1 MLPPS
6 LSVSSPEGSAPQE
19 RERRGRPSGSGS
31 GAPPSGRVRVLT
43 VDDSPLVRLA
53 LERHL
58 QDDPDIQ
65 VVGHA
70 CHGLEMLQR
79 VRELNPDV
87 VVLDVEMPEMDGLT
101 ALQRLMATAP
111 RPVIML
117 SYLTAPGSAATLSA
131 LELGALDFV
140 TKPGPG
146 ITLADTV
153 RTLAAKIREYAR
165 VAVRPPQGILADP
178 AAPPVEAE
186 TEPRSPIETLPPL
199 AKTDFLVVV
208 ASSTGGPSALAA
220 FLRAL
225 PPGLPIGGLVIQ
237 HIPERFARILATRL
251 DRLGLYRVA
260 EAQPDVPVRRGVFLV
275 APTGTHLVLTEDYR
289 VQLVHGPFVHNMRP
303 AADVTLHNVA
313 QHHGSRVIAVVLSGM
328 GRDGLEGARWVR
340 ACGGTVLVQNE
351 ATSVVYGMP
360 RYVRQAGL
368 ADFEG
373 SPEALA
379 GFLARKVDPS

>member
-1 MLPPS
+1 MSPSPLSASPPEG
-6 LSVSSPEGSAPQE
+6 LASPEE
-19 RERRGRPSGSGS
+19 ERRGHPSG
-31 GAPPSGRVRVLT
+31 ARAEERPLGRVRVLT

-58 QDDPDIQ
+58 RDAPDIQ

-79 VRELNPDV
+79 VQELNPDV

-153 RTLAAKIREYAR
+153 RALAAKIREYAQ
-165 VAVRPPQGILADP
+165 VAVRPPQAVLADP
-178 AAPPVEAE
+178 GASPLEPQAAPRP
-186 TEPRSPIETLPPL
+186 PIEAHPPL
-199 AKTDFLVVV
+199 AETDFLVVV
-208 ASSTGGPSALAA
+208 ASSTGGPSALAS

-225 PPGLPIGGLVIQ
+225 PPGLPIGGIVIQ

-251 DRLGLYRVA
+251 DRLSLYRVT

-275 APTGTHLVLTEDYR
+275 APTGTHLVLTENSR
-289 VQLVHGPFVHNMRP
+289 VQLVHGPFVHNMCP
-303 AADVTLHNVA
+303 AADVTLHNAA
-313 QHHGSRVIAVVLSGM
+313 QHHGSRLIAVVLSGM

-379 GFLARKVDPS
+379 AFLARKVKPS